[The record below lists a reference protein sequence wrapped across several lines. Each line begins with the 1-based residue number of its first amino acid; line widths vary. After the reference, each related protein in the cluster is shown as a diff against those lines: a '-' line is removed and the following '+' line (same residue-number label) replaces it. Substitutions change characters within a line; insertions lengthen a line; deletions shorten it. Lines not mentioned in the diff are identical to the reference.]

1 MSRST
6 IFIILGLIVLIAP
19 FSGLYH
25 SWIALVEALCG
36 IGFVGFGIAER
47 AAIARRSRAAAS
59 PSSGQAAPAVESA
72 PEPAPRDEAPHLSA
86 IA

>member
-47 AAIARRSRAAAS
+47 AAITQRSREAAPVPPAEAAAPLDDS
-59 PSSGQAAPAVESA
+59 
-72 PEPAPRDEAPHLSA
+72 PHLSP